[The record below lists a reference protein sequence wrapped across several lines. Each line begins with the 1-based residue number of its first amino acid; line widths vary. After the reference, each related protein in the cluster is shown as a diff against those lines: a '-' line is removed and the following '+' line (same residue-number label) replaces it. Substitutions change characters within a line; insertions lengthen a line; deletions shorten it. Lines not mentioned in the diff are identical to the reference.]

1 MERIKL
7 FTIGFTRKSAEHF
20 FTMLSKAGVQRV
32 IDIRLNNVSQ
42 LAGFAKR
49 DDLRFFLKTLCGADY
64 LHLPELA
71 PTKELL
77 DAFRKEGG
85 NWSAYKKDFLKL
97 IADRQIEKRV
107 TKDLIHSSCLLCSE
121 ETPQF
126 CHRRLV
132 AEYLADKWGDVAIT
146 HLL

>member
-1 MERIKL
+1 MARIKF
-7 FTIGFTRKSAEHF
+7 FTIGFTKKSAEHF
-20 FTMLSKAGVQRV
+20 FTTLSKAGVRRI

-49 DDLRFFLKTLCGADY
+49 DDLRCGADY

-77 DAFRKEGG
+77 DAYREGGGDWPAYERDFRK
-85 NWSAYKKDFLKL
+85 L
-97 IADRQIEKRV
+97 ITARQIEKQIA
-107 TKDLIHSSCLLCSE
+107 KDLIHRGCLLCSE

-132 AEYLADKWGDVAIT
+132 AEYLADKWDDVEII

>member
-7 FTIGFTRKSAEHF
+7 FTIGFTRKSAERF
-20 FTMLSKAGVQRV
+20 FTTLSKAGVQRV

-49 DDLRFFLKTLCGADY
+49 DDLRFFLKALCGADY

-77 DAFRKEGG
+77 DAFRKDGG
-85 NWSAYKKDFLKL
+85 NWSAYEKDFLKL
-97 IADRQIEKRV
+97 IAARQIEKRI
-107 TKDLIHSSCLLCSE
+107 TKDLLHWGCLLCSE
-121 ETPQF
+121 ETPDY

-146 HLL
+146 HLG